1 MISTP
6 PAVQTPVSLSLPRSL
21 KSIQEI
27 RRTAHNPPPPP
38 PPPPAG
44 LLLTGCQMEN
54 WTICKILIKSFSV
67 I

>member
-27 RRTAHNPPPPP
+27 RRTAHNPPPYYYYYQPNYW
-38 PPPPAG
+38 
-44 LLLTGCQMEN
+44 CYSYYN
-54 WTICKILIKSFSV
+54 Y
-67 I
+67 